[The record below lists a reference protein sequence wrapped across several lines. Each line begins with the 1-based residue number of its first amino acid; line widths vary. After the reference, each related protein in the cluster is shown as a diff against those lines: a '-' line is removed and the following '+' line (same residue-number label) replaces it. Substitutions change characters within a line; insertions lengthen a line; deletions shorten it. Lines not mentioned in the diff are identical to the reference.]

1 METTGKEPK
10 KESEM
15 MAAAIGKRELQPRA
29 MLIIFAAAMLLM
41 LYSVIRYTN
50 KFDAHPPATRERLI
64 RLPVQLRQMHIL
76 DPLKNFEFKLEH
88 KPV

>member
-1 METTGKEPK
+1 METIGKEPE

-88 KPV
+88 KPE